1 MVNILACCNTDAGT
15 VETPRLCITLTVEE
29 SLTAITEV
37 DSPNPGR
44 EISLTS
50 LHSRSLVN
58 YFYIY
63 NYIYFDYI

>member
-50 LHSRSLVN
+50 LNINL
-58 YFYIY
+58 
-63 NYIYFDYI
+63 D

>member
-1 MVNILACCNTDAGT
+1 VVNILACCNTDAGT

-50 LHSRSLVN
+50 LPFSFKKSCKLFLYLQLHL
-58 YFYIY
+58 F
-63 NYIYFDYI
+63 